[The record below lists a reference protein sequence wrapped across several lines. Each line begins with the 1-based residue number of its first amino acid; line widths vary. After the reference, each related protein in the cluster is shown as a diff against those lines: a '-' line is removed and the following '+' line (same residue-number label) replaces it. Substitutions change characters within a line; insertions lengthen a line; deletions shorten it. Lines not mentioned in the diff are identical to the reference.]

1 MTKLNGWISFLCLIL
16 FSFMV
21 SGCSS
26 DSEEKQ
32 NEIIVMPDAS
42 QKNQSFNSSD
52 VAGNFSFITTSPWTA
67 SIVETS
73 VTNRSVNTSPDW
85 ISLDKYSGEAGE
97 YTLTITMKPNNTGN
111 TRTATITV
119 SSGSEEIIVTV
130 TQKSVAESG
139 GDVNGEGYDWV
150 EYKELYIKDDGENHC
165 LSSKGHYLYF
175 RNPNFFQG
183 GKGGEGQR
191 MHLYD
196 CGEVSWKEFSIMKCP
211 KWNSETWTNELIPC
225 VKGHGYFSAEIY
237 GSTQHGVYVRF
248 WVEDYI
254 MEGGEIVGAKL
265 RHHDVNYDDLIRM
278 REPTTSKGEHYN
290 IGYWHHFSLKN
301 TNLFVTYR
309 SGSVQGW
316 EGGGEKNTYLYDAGS
331 KSSYEEFRKATAP
344 VYNAETWTNEPI
356 PCVKGHAYYAHAFRF
371 LNDKPSGTSLSSF
384 YVLDYI
390 FENGKRVG
398 CIAKSPNVYVY

>member
-42 QKNQSFNSSD
+42 QKSQSFNSSD
-52 VAGNFSFITTSPWTA
+52 VAGSFSFITTSSWTA

-73 VTNRSVNTSPDW
+73 VANRNVNTSPDW

-97 YTLTITMKPNNTGN
+97 YTLAIMMKPNNTGN
-111 TRTATITV
+111 TRTATITI

-150 EYKELYIKDDGENHC
+150 EYKELYIKDDGVNHC
-165 LSSKGHYLYF
+165 LSNKGHYLYF
-175 RNPNFFQG
+175 KNPNFFQG

-191 MHLYD
+191 MYLYD
-196 CGEVSWKEFSIMKCP
+196 CGEVSWKEFSILESP
-211 KWNSETWTNELIPC
+211 EWNSETWTGELIPC
-225 VKGHGYFSAEIY
+225 VKGHGYFSAETY
-237 GSTQHGVYVRF
+237 RGTQHGVFVRF

-265 RHHDVNYDDLIRM
+265 RHHDVNYDNLIRM
-278 REPTTSKGEHYN
+278 PKRKYDKNYCKIGHTSDSDRTSDLYINYDITAGTIQRRN
-290 IGYWHHFSLKN
+290 
-301 TNLFVTYR
+301 
-309 SGSVQGW
+309 
-316 EGGGEKNTYLYDAGS
+316 GGAYDTYLYDAGS
-331 KSSYEEFRKATAP
+331 KSSYEEFKKAP
-344 VYNAETWTNEPI
+344 VPLYNANTWTSEPI
-356 PCVKGHAYYAHAFRF
+356 PCIVGHAYYAHGFYM
-371 LNDKPSGTSLSSF
+371 LNGEVAGTSKTSF
-384 YVLDYI
+384 YVLDYLI
-390 FENGKRVG
+390 EDGKCVG
-398 CIAKSPNVYVY
+398 YVARSPNLACY